1 MNIEKMTTTLQ
12 EAIAE
17 AQQIAVTRKHQD
29 IDIAH
34 VWKIFLQPNHFGRNF
49 YTDAGLDVESFEHE
63 IDRLL
68 DEYPVVS
75 GGNVQYGHN
84 LSQNFFRLLNEA
96 DQIRESFGDE
106 FLSTEVVILALMK
119 LKNYPLTFYL
129 NKNGLSEK
137 ELRKNIEEMRGGERV
152 TSQNQE
158 EQYKALEKYGV
169 DLVQQVKS
177 GKMDPI
183 IGRDEEIRDVIRI
196 LSRKT
201 KNNPVLIGEP
211 GVGKTAIVEGLAQRI
226 VRKDV
231 PENLKDKT

>member
-75 GGNVQYGHN
+75 GGNVQYGQN

-96 DQIRESFGDE
+96 DQIR
-106 FLSTEVVILALMK
+106 
-119 LKNYPLTFYL
+119 
-129 NKNGLSEK
+129 
-137 ELRKNIEEMRGGERV
+137 
-152 TSQNQE
+152 
-158 EQYKALEKYGV
+158 
-169 DLVQQVKS
+169 
-177 GKMDPI
+177 
-183 IGRDEEIRDVIRI
+183 
-196 LSRKT
+196 
-201 KNNPVLIGEP
+201 
-211 GVGKTAIVEGLAQRI
+211 
-226 VRKDV
+226 
-231 PENLKDKT
+231 